1 MLDRIKPAVTSLAA
15 VNPRI
20 VDKARA
26 RAYSK
31 MMTAVRQRP
40 SIHRRIGNYF
50 SEDDIVRLK
59 EKTLRF
65 GLQALSRCAQGVD
78 YHNLETQ
85 L

>member
-1 MLDRIKPAVTSLAA
+1 MLERIKPAVTSLAA

-31 MMTAVRQRP
+31 MMTAVRKRT
-40 SIHRRIGNYF
+40 STHRQIGNYF
-50 SEDDIVRLK
+50 SADDIVRLK
-59 EKTLRF
+59 ENLEVWSASSF
-65 GLQALSRCAQGVD
+65 QDAQGVD
-78 YHNLETQ
+78 YHNLDTQ